1 MILGMPTAAFTLLH
15 VIISLI
21 GIVAGAVVAL
31 RMRRAQRL
39 PGWTAVFLATTI
51 LTSVT
56 GFFFYSKSFGP
67 PHVVGVISLI
77 ILAAALVALY
87 GYHLAGAWRALYVVT
102 ALAAFYLN
110 TFVLVTQL
118 FAKVPA
124 LKALAPNGSEPPFA
138 VAQLLVLGAFV
149 ALGVSAIKRFRPAA
163 APLPA

>member
-1 MILGMPTAAFTLLH
+1 MILGMSSAAFTLLH

-21 GIVAGAVVAL
+21 AVVAGAVAAL
-31 RMRRAQRL
+31 GMRRARLL
-39 PGWTAVFLATTI
+39 PGWTALFLGMTV

-56 GFFFYSKSFGP
+56 GFFFHSKSFGP

-77 ILAAALVALY
+77 ILAAALLALY
-87 GYHLAGAWRALYVVT
+87 GYHLAGPWRALYVVT

-110 TFVLVTQL
+110 TFVLVAQL

-138 VAQLLVLGAFV
+138 VAQLLVLVAFV
-149 ALGVSAIKRFRPAA
+149 ALGISAVRHFRPA

>member
-1 MILGMPTAAFTLLH
+1 MILGMSTAAFTVLH

-21 GIVAGAVVAL
+21 AIATGAAVAL
-31 RMRRAQRL
+31 GMRRAQRL
-39 PGWTAVFLATTI
+39 PGWTALFLATTI

-56 GFFFYSKSFGP
+56 GFFFHSKSFGP
-67 PHVVGVISLI
+67 PHIVGVISLI

-87 GYHLAGAWRALYVVT
+87 GYRLAGAWRALYVVT

-110 TFVLVTQL
+110 TFVLVAQL

-149 ALGVSAIKRFRPAA
+149 VLGVSAVKRFHPT